1 MSPPPSIQVTGM
13 ILAAGRGERMR
24 PWTDTMPKPLVEVRG
39 KPLIVHHIDKFVAM
53 GIREIVIN
61 VSYLADKIQAALG
74 DGSRFGCTIAYSF
87 EPERLETGGGLA
99 AASTM
104 FTNALC
110 VWASADI
117 YSDIDY
123 QQIIPIRRIYKGETA
138 HSWQADF
145 DAHCMMVPR
154 VDGEPGGEFAIDHD
168 GRLHE
173 GSPRHTLANIGVIST
188 AVTQRWPRNE
198 RFTLMSRYREL
209 LAAGRMSGELFT
221 GQWCNVTTMS
231 DVERLNAG

>member
-1 MSPPPSIQVTGM
+1 MNAPRSIPVTGM

-53 GIREIVIN
+53 GITQIVIN
-61 VSYLADKIQAALG
+61 VSYLAEKIQTALG

-99 AASTM
+99 TAS
-104 FTNALC
+104 ALFGSALFL
-110 VWASADI
+110 WASADI
-117 YSDIDY
+117 YCDIDY
-123 QQIIPIRRIYKGETA
+123 QQITPILPIYKGEGLR
-138 HSWQADF
+138 SWQSDF
-145 DAHCMMVPR
+145 DAHCLMVPR
-154 VDGEPGGEFAIDHD
+154 VDGEPGGEFAIDGD

-173 GSPRHTLANIGVIST
+173 GAPRHTLANIGVIKT
-188 AVTQRWPRNE
+188 AITQNWPRNE

-209 LAAGRMSGELFT
+209 LVAGRMSGELFT
-221 GQWCNVTTMS
+221 GRWCNVTTMA
-231 DVERLNAG
+231 DVARLNAG